1 MKILNLFSGIG
12 GNRMLWK
19 DHNVTAVE
27 IHKGVAKYYKE
38 EFPDDEVIIADA
50 YTFLEDNYTEFDFIW
65 ASPPCKT
72 HSLLQCKRSKRKYN
86 KVYDYDKVQI
96 PDMRL
101 YGIIIFLDNLFLGD
115 WVVENV
121 HPYYEPLIKP
131 TAKIGR
137 HYIWSNKYIKSK
149 KSKPEHYASIKK
161 ICDAKGL
168 DYDKITK
175 HSFGSRKDTILHNC
189 MKPELGKYIL
199 EQIIKENEI
208 RGLTL

>member
-65 ASPPCKT
+65 ASSPCKT
-72 HSLLQCKRSKRKYN
+72 HSLLQCMRSKRKYN
-86 KVYDYDKVQI
+86 KVY
-96 PDMRL
+96 
-101 YGIIIFLDNLFLGD
+101 
-115 WVVENV
+115 
-121 HPYYEPLIKP
+121 
-131 TAKIGR
+131 
-137 HYIWSNKYIKSK
+137 
-149 KSKPEHYASIKK
+149 
-161 ICDAKGL
+161 